1 MKKIS
6 KIQGI
11 AIIIAVIV
19 GIIAAVISNCNTP
32 EARIA
37 FTQPKPTKYAYET
50 LKVYALGVAKGQYS
64 DQNPQE
70 LTVDGPKVE
79 GKFLR
84 VNIETSKM
92 YGIRAEFPIS
102 YEVVEDL
109 KNGTIKSEGKIL
121 YDNATYTEYTKVE
134 SKFYYIILDL
144 IGVLLFTIFVF
155 AEVSEIERMF
165 KIRTTDQ

>member
-6 KIQGI
+6 KIQVI

-19 GIIAAVISNCNTP
+19 GITGAVISNCNTP
-32 EARIA
+32 EVRIA
-37 FTQPKPTKYAYET
+37 FTQPKPTEYAYNT

-64 DQNPQE
+64 DKEPEKLN
-70 LTVDGPKVE
+70 VDGPRIE
-79 GKFLR
+79 GEFLR
-84 VNIETSKM
+84 VDIETSKM

-102 YEVVEDL
+102 YEEVTDL
-109 KNGTIKSEGKIL
+109 KTGTIKSEGKIL

-144 IGVLLFTIFVF
+144 MGVLLFTIFVF
-155 AEVSEIERMF
+155 AEVSEIERKF
-165 KIRTTDQ
+165 KKKDT